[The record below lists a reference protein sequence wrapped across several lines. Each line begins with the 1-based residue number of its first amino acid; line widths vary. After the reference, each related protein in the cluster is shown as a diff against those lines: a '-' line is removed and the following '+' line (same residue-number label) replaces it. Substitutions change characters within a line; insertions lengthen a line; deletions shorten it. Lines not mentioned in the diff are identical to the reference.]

1 MTGPGRP
8 TRRDFGLVF
17 DRTGRVPPPPLRRLA
32 REARSALWYD
42 PVLPD
47 PREFAPGGG
56 HVVLVVPGFLNFDIV
71 TWTLRRFLNRCG
83 YRSFGLGFGVNIG
96 PTVWLR
102 QRLQGRLRELA
113 QLERGPVSLV
123 GLSLGGL
130 IVRDLAR
137 ACPGEVRQV
146 ITIASPFRL
155 PTATRLEPLI
165 RACAAFYDP
174 AFDIARLGAPLP
186 LPATAIYSRDDG
198 LVAWQTCLDEDGAC
212 VNVEVGGAH
221 LTICRN
227 PATLR
232 AVAQRLG
239 ELANH

>member
-1 MTGPGRP
+1 
-8 TRRDFGLVF
+8 
-17 DRTGRVPPPPLRRLA
+17 
-32 REARSALWYD
+32 
-42 PVLPD
+42 
-47 PREFAPGGG
+47 
-56 HVVLVVPGFLNFDIV
+56 
-71 TWTLRRFLNRCG
+71 
-83 YRSFGLGFGVNIG
+83 
-96 PTVWLR
+96 LR

-130 IVRDLAR
+130 IARDLAH
-137 ACPGEVRQV
+137 ACPGDVRQV

-165 RACAAFYDP
+165 RACAVLYDP
-174 AFDIARLGAPLP
+174 AFDIARLGAPFP

-198 LVAWQTCLDEDGAC
+198 LVAWQSCLDEDGAC

-239 ELANH
+239 EVGSSLK